1 MEAEVIFYC
10 VDVWWEGTVG
20 PCHEYKRWAAF
31 QSEHA
36 HDEYGWPPED
46 AGIEDPND
54 CAWDITA
61 YRVKFEDLPEEIK
74 AWVPA
79 HPCPNGII
87 PEGPRP
93 ERRSVPLWVKAA
105 FLEVVKHQHTNLMM
119 DREPDDD
126 GDALYWEIDNKVL
139 REFAAS
145 IGVEIPE

>member
-10 VDVWWEGTVG
+10 VEVWWEGAHG
-20 PCHEYKRWAAF
+20 PCHEYERWAAF

-54 CAWDITA
+54 CAWARTT
-61 YRVKFEDLPEEIK
+61 YRVEFDDLPEEIR
-74 AWVPA
+74 AWVSS
-79 HPCPNGII
+79 HPCPNGVI
-87 PEGPRP
+87 PDESRP

-105 FLEVVKHQHTNLMM
+105 FLEVVKHQHTNLMESSDPGTE
-119 DREPDDD
+119 DRNPH
-126 GDALYWEIDNKVL
+126 WEIDNQVL

-145 IGVEIPE
+145 IGVEIP

>member
-1 MEAEVIFYC
+1 MIFFR

-20 PCHEYKRWAAF
+20 PAHQYERWVAF

-36 HDEYGWPPED
+36 QDEYDLPPED
-46 AGIEDPND
+46 FGIEDPDN
-54 CAWDITA
+54 CAWDITS
-61 YRVKFEDLPEEIK
+61 YRVKFEDIPEEIR
-74 AWVPA
+74 AWVPL

-87 PEGPRP
+87 PEGPRH

-126 GDALYWEIDNKVL
+126 GDAPYWEIDNRVL

-145 IGVEIPE
+145 IGVGIFE

>member
-1 MEAEVIFYC
+1 MIFFCVEA
-10 VDVWWEGTVG
+10 WREGAHG
-20 PCHEYKRWAAF
+20 HCHEYVRWAAF

-46 AGIEDPND
+46 AGIEDPNY
-54 CAWDITA
+54 CAWARSI
-61 YRVKFEDLPEEIK
+61 YRVEFDDLPEEIR
-74 AWVPA
+74 AWVSSN
-79 HPCPNGII
+79 PCPNGII

-105 FLEVVKHQHTNLMM
+105 FLEVVKHPRTNAMM

-145 IGVEIPE
+145 IGVEIPDGGGE